1 MNRTLL
7 DTDILSD
14 FLRGQNINVLCRAQ
28 AWLQNAEVLAF
39 DDKSARLG
47 GEIAQPGTLPAPR
60 SLRSHHRELAGIGL
74 RQGLA
79 RRW

>member
-47 GEIAQPGTLPAPR
+47 GEIAGAFCGLEPR
-60 SLRSHHRELAGIGL
+60 LVLL
-74 RQGLA
+74 TF
-79 RRW
+79 